1 MGPFPPFFFCN
12 RRGIPRLDVSS
23 ITVTTTAVE
32 FNLANNAFRF
42 LEESGLV
49 LIRISTAI
57 PTGTT
62 STLPVVFQSNDATQA
77 ITNVGGVPLTAADI
91 PSTGIYLFYYDKNSK
106 LMQILSRTE

>member
-1 MGPFPPFFFCN
+1 MIGLPPFFFCN
-12 RRGIPRLDVSS
+12 KQGIPRLEVTSVS
-23 ITVTTTAVE
+23 VTTTAVE

-42 LEESGLV
+42 LENSGLV
-49 LIRISTAI
+49 LIRINSAI

-62 STLPVVFQSNDATQA
+62 GTLPVVFRSNDAAQA
-77 ITNVGGVPLTAADI
+77 ITNVGGTPLTAADI

>member
-12 RRGIPRLDVSS
+12 RRGIPRLDVTGV
-23 ITVTTTAVE
+23 TVTTAAVV
-32 FNLANNAFRF
+32 FSLVNNAFRF

-49 LIRISTAI
+49 LIRINTAI

-62 STLPVVFQSNDATQA
+62 DTLPVVFQSNDATQA
-77 ITNVGGVPLTAADI
+77 ITNVGGEPLTAADI
-91 PSTGIYLFYYDKNSK
+91 PSTGIYLFYYDKNTK

>member
-1 MGPFPPFFFCN
+1 MGPFPQFFYCN
-12 RRGIPRLDVSS
+12 KHGIPRLDVSS

-49 LIRISTAI
+49 LIRISSAI

-62 STLPVVFQSNDATQA
+62 GTLPVVFQSNDASQA

-91 PSTGIYLFYYDKNSK
+91 PSTGIYLFYYDKNTR